1 MLQTKRS
8 PPPQSPL
15 GCDRPA
21 ALRPAVGGP
30 LVPPESEGS
39 CAHQG
44 TTLPA
49 YVCLS
54 PAVPSCDPG
63 YVASIMGRRRPLPGI
78 RAWDP
83 QLRAQA
89 ERQAVN
95 FVVQGTSCSAAGSF
109 ASRVFSGCRAR
120 GHLRDYPD
128 AISWSHPP
136 WQLLQ

>member
-1 MLQTKRS
+1 MLLTQRS
-8 PPPQSPL
+8 PHHGAHGAATDQQRSGLQREGPP
-15 GCDRPA
+15 GPA
-21 ALRPAVGGP
+21 
-30 LVPPESEGS
+30 PEPEGS

-54 PAVPSCDPG
+54 PAAPSCDPG

-95 FVVQGTSCSAAGSF
+95 FVVQGTSFSAAASF
-109 ASRVFSGCRAR
+109 ASRVFCGCRAR
-120 GHLRDYPD
+120 
-128 AISWSHPP
+128 
-136 WQLLQ
+136 